1 MYGKD
6 FWARVNFQ
14 SLCAYLIHGSELAET
29 ERGTLEERYR
39 RKMQAF
45 HDAVR
50 RLCHDEDDE
59 WAAEDIYF
67 ESGEMEGI
75 SFEAGFLAGLR
86 LGLAAGENGT
96 PKI

>member
-6 FWARVNFQ
+6 FWERVNFQ
-14 SLCAYLIHGSELAET
+14 SLCTYLVHGSELAET

-39 RKMQAF
+39 RKMQSF
-45 HDAVR
+45 HDAIHQ
-50 RLCHDEDDE
+50 LCHDEDGE
-59 WAAEDIYF
+59 RAAEDIYF
-67 ESGEMEGI
+67 ESGEMESI

-86 LGLAAGENGT
+86 LGLAAGESGT